1 MLSPS
6 QIEDM
11 RFKYGIK
18 SSTVAS
24 NPQEG
29 VVSRV
34 AKDIPSDIA
43 ETVKGAGKQMYDAG
57 QNIVDTAVSKKTI
70 PEKIVG
76 VGADALRGIG
86 RTIGEVFLGGAKAVS
101 TPELEQATS
110 QKVGEV
116 AGQVMDSDIAKAIA
130 EKYNTL
136 SPDMKSQVD
145 NILGYGE
152 GLTAVLGG
160 GVAKGLAQKGITG
173 AESVAGKVGEVA
185 TDLTSKF
192 KVPEI
197 GSPTSLFKRPP
208 MSVEDA
214 VSQADEALGKTVVQN
229 APPINLDSVNTR
241 LDQLIA
247 QGKTQ
252 EARALAEAT
261 APQLTTKEKLIN
273 LRPDIKQRIQG
284 KPELMREYLDVV
296 NTRNVNDTAPSVFE
310 HGADYARKAA
320 DEMQVKLNET
330 GGKIGA
336 SRKKLSTYKAV
347 ADDVKKI
354 ENSFASELSKLHLEV
369 KNGKITQMNNKVP
382 VLGSSGDLKVIQDLY
397 DSLGVVKQSP
407 TLENM
412 IDLRSSMD
420 SKINF
425 AKRSSEVSNS
435 VDPLSRTVRKQIAD
449 VAEKVVGKSNAA
461 DLKRYSDFMD
471 AYNDIHSYTDR
482 KAGGEYLL
490 RLVLSGRG
498 GEARQLVQT
507 IKEYTGIDLLD
518 HATMMQVTNEML
530 GNSAQKNLFRQE
542 ATSAGLDAARLIGGD
557 PTGAMSILFDKGLDR
572 ILDPEKILLEA
583 SKKPSK
589 PL

>member
-1 MLSPS
+1 MLTPS
-6 QIEDM
+6 QVQDL

-18 SSTVAS
+18 GTSQTA
-24 NPQEG
+24 PKEG
-29 VVSRV
+29 VVSRI
-34 AKDIPSDIA
+34 AKDIPSDIG
-43 ETVKGAGKQMYDAG
+43 ETVIGAGKQMYDAG
-57 QNIVDTAVSKKTI
+57 ENIAERLQGKQTI

-86 RTIGEVFLGGAKAVS
+86 RTIGEVFLGGAKAIS
-101 TPELEQATS
+101 TPELEKATS

-116 AGQVMDSDIAKAIA
+116 AGQVMDTDIAKAIA

-136 SPDMKSQVD
+136 TPDMKSQVD

-160 GVAKGLAQKGITG
+160 GVAKGIAQKGVIG
-173 AESVAGKVGEVA
+173 AEGVAGKVGEVA

-214 VSQADEALGKTVVQN
+214 VAQADEALGKTAQATTPVDVDS
-229 APPINLDSVNTR
+229 INVR

-336 SRKKLSTYKAV
+336 SRKKLATYKAV

-583 SKKPSK
+583 SQKPSK